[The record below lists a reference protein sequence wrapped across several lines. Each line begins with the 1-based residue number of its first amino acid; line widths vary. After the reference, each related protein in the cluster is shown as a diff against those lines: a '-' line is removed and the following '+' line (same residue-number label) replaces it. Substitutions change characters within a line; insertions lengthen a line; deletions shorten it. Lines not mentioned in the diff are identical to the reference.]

1 MTTVRTAAE
10 APNTTRTP
18 ITRTH
23 VAAAVMG
30 NALEFYDFTVY
41 TVFAVDIGKAFFP
54 NHTPYMGLLL
64 SLVTFGA
71 GFATRP
77 LGAVVIGLIGD
88 RVGRRP
94 AMLLSFA
101 LMGVAIIGLASTPSY
116 AAIGVAAP
124 IIVVTMRLV
133 QGFALGGEVGPAMAF
148 LIEAAPSRT
157 RGLVGSWQSASQSV
171 ASLVGGFVG
180 VFVAMM
186 MAPAMVEIWGWR
198 IAFWL
203 GALVLPVGLIIRR
216 SLPETLHHE
225 EAPSA
230 AHPDS
235 AGFLAHWPIFVLGL
249 MTILAFTTSTYVR
262 LFMTTYALTTLHIG
276 SSAAFGASI
285 INGACGIVFTLAG
298 GWLSDRWGRKAAM
311 IWPMVVYLLITYPA
325 FALLVQRHDAW
336 TLWIVTALVSALGSL
351 SAGSALVW
359 LTEGLRK
366 EIRSAGM
373 GALYATAVAVFGG
386 TTQPLLV
393 WLMHAT
399 NQPLA
404 PAFYLIGT
412 TLVGLVAMVLM
423 RETAPAHL
431 AERAA

>member
-1 MTTVRTAAE
+1 
-10 APNTTRTP
+10 
-18 ITRTH
+18 
-23 VAAAVMG
+23 
-30 NALEFYDFTVY
+30 
-41 TVFAVDIGKAFFP
+41 
-54 NHTPYMGLLL
+54 
-64 SLVTFGA
+64 GA

-216 SLPETLHHE
+216 SLPETLH
-225 EAPSA
+225 
-230 AHPDS
+230 
-235 AGFLAHWPIFVLGL
+235 
-249 MTILAFTTSTYVR
+249 
-262 LFMTTYALTTLHIG
+262 
-276 SSAAFGASI
+276 
-285 INGACGIVFTLAG
+285 
-298 GWLSDRWGRKAAM
+298 
-311 IWPMVVYLLITYPA
+311 
-325 FALLVQRHDAW
+325 
-336 TLWIVTALVSALGSL
+336 
-351 SAGSALVW
+351 
-359 LTEGLRK
+359 
-366 EIRSAGM
+366 
-373 GALYATAVAVFGG
+373 
-386 TTQPLLV
+386 
-393 WLMHAT
+393 
-399 NQPLA
+399 
-404 PAFYLIGT
+404 
-412 TLVGLVAMVLM
+412 
-423 RETAPAHL
+423 
-431 AERAA
+431 